1 MGEDMSD
8 YLDKD
13 FLEKVD
19 EIFKRIDFLD
29 GRDELLFD
37 SIVKIYEYCFLMGG
51 GITFLFKICQIYTK
65 RYKEIHKDIERIA
78 LMALQVN
85 DHPDAV
91 VYYCLAI
98 IHNNECDVATE
109 KLDVVRKYCTNKNT
123 NALVLIFEAALLW
136 RKGAYDEYV
145 SLLSAFFN
153 EKDPNFNPYMAIPC
167 STVWLN
173 EKSPRSIPFSCENKL
188 SQFFNSIDFSAC
200 LDSAGA
206 IDYVVTVSCDS
217 SYFAKYNQFII
228 DSLAASGDSFL
239 CFIVIADALDSQP
252 EISDPRFIVKQIG
265 LDRSSNIGPISSA
278 LRYLAAGK
286 VSSVVDKPIV
296 VMDFDCVIKKS
307 LLPLVRSHEN
317 KSMALRY
324 LEKEKCLPWQ
334 YVTAGFGIFY
344 SNDISR
350 DYLATIEA
358 FLYHQLALDGEQWW
372 IDQNSLEVAGRFVDM
387 SEVSNLF
394 HELPDYTLI
403 PTGSQNAKITR
414 LSSALKA
421 IKDAAV

>member
-1 MGEDMSD
+1 MSD
-8 YLDKD
+8 YIDQEFLDRID
-13 FLEKVD
+13 D
-19 EIFKRIDFLD
+19 IFKRIDFLD
-29 GRDELLFD
+29 EKDELLFD
-37 SIVKIYEYCFLMGG
+37 SIVKFYEYCFLTKGVV
-51 GITFLFKICQIYTK
+51 TFLFKICQMYTR
-65 RYKEIHKDIERIA
+65 RYKEIHKDVERFA

-98 IHNNECDVATE
+98 IHNNDYDVAKE
-109 KLDVVRKYCTNKNT
+109 KLDAVRKYCTNKNT
-123 NALVLIFEAALLW
+123 NALVLIFEAAILW

-145 SLLSAFFN
+145 SLLRKFFD
-153 EKDPNFNPYMAIPC
+153 EKELSFNPYMSIPC

-173 EKSPRSIPFSCENKL
+173 EKSPRSIPVSCENKL
-188 SQFFNSIDFSAC
+188 FQIFNGIDFSVC
-200 LDSAGA
+200 LGDVAG

-217 SYFAKYNQFII
+217 SYFEKYNQFII
-228 DSLAASGDSFL
+228 DSMAASGDNFL
-239 CFIVIADALDSQP
+239 CFIVIADTLELQP
-252 EISDPRFIVKQIG
+252 EISDSRFVVKQLG
-265 LDRSSNIGPISSA
+265 LGRSSNIGPISSA

-286 VSSVVDKPIV
+286 ISSIIDKPIV

-307 LLPLVRSHEN
+307 LLPLIRSHEN

-334 YVTAGFGIFY
+334 YVTAGFGVFY

-350 DYLATIEA
+350 DYLATVEA

-372 IDQNSLEVAGRFVDM
+372 VDQNSLEVAGRFVDM

-414 LSSALKA
+414 LSGALKE
-421 IKDAAV
+421 IKDAAVKCN